1 MKSIGLDKGVDG
13 DAAVREP
20 RKSKM
25 KKRNNTM
32 EGRKSKPTMRIHV
45 YDDHNG
51 YDGYDDLCFFPDAR

>member
-1 MKSIGLDKGVDG
+1 MDG

-20 RKSKM
+20 RKSTM